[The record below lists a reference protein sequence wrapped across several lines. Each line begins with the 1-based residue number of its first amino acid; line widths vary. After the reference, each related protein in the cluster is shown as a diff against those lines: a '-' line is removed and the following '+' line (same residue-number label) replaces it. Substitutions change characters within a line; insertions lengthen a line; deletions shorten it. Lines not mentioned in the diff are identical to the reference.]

1 MSLIEESLSEE
12 QRPSVSKDDILT
24 KNHTMY
30 SDSTDFWQSMS
41 PRTAFVFGIVGAI
54 AVSSIFGLVFVSSFL
69 LRGSGASA
77 LATVPTPS
85 QATVAPTA
93 PSPNAQPPV
102 AAAAGTVK
110 PVDPKTDHIRGDKNA
125 KVFVI
130 EYSDFECPFC
140 KRHHPTMQQLVTDY
154 GGKVAW
160 VYRQYPLSFHQN
172 AEKEAEATE
181 CAAELGGNDA
191 FWKYTDKIFER
202 TTSNGTGFALDALG
216 PLAKEIGL
224 NQQAFQKCLDSG
236 KYAAKVAQ
244 DEQDGQSAGVN
255 GTPGNIIWTKD
266 GASQLVD
273 GAVPLQSL
281 KSVIDPLLN

>member
-1 MSLIEESLSEE
+1 MSLIEENALEE
-12 QRPSVSKDDILT
+12 RQQSVPKT
-24 KNHTMY
+24 ETMNRLQNP
-30 SDSTDFWQSMS
+30 TDFWQSMS
-41 PRTAFVFGIVGAI
+41 PRTAFVFGLVSAI
-54 AVSSIFGLVFVSSFL
+54 AVSSIIGLVFVLSFV
-69 LRGSGASA
+69 LRGSSTSA
-77 LATVPTPS
+77 LVVAPTPS
-85 QATVAPTA
+85 QVAAAPSAPT
-93 PSPNAQPPV
+93 PSAQPPV

-140 KRHHPTMQQLVTDY
+140 KRFHPTMQQLMTDY

-172 AEKEAEATE
+172 AEKEAEASE

-191 FWKYTDKIFER
+191 FWKFADKIFER
-202 TTSNGTGFALDALG
+202 TTSNGTGFALDALV

-224 NQQAFQKCLDSG
+224 NETKFKSCLDSG
-236 KYAAKVAQ
+236 KYAQKVQQ
-244 DEQDGQSAGVN
+244 DETEGQAAGVT
-255 GTPGNIIWTKD
+255 GTPGNIVWTKD
-266 GASQLVD
+266 GKSQLVE

-281 KSVIDPLLN
+281 KSVIDPLLTK

>member
-1 MSLIEESLSEE
+1 MSVIQETTPQQETSRT
-12 QRPSVSKDDILT
+12 QPTQGI
-24 KNHTMY
+24 
-30 SDSTDFWQSMS
+30 WQSMS
-41 PRTAFVFGIVGAI
+41 PRIAF
-54 AVSSIFGLVFVSSFL
+54 IFGLVTAIAASSVIGLIIVISL
-69 LRGSGASA
+69 LMRGGGSSV
-77 LATVPTPS
+77 LAAAPSPS
-85 QATVAPTA
+85 QVAAAPTA
-93 PSPNAQPPV
+93 PTPSAQPPV

-140 KRHHPTMQQLVTDY
+140 KRHHPTMQQLMTDY

-172 AEKEAEATE
+172 AQKEAEASE

-191 FWKYTDKIFER
+191 FWKFTDKIFER

-244 DEQDGQSAGVN
+244 DEQEGQAAGVS
-255 GTPGNIIWTKD
+255 GTPGNIVWTKD
-266 GASQLVD
+266 GKSQLVE

-281 KSVIDPLLN
+281 KSVIDPLLK